1 MPRVRGEQASLF
13 GESVQGRASSP
24 PQPPEL
30 PEGFVYYPSLLTDA
44 EQTQLLET
52 IRTLEFRA
60 FDFHGFQAKR
70 RIIEFGYHYD
80 FEELETTAAD
90 PIPSFLLP
98 VRSTAADFAG
108 VLAEELVEGIITEY
122 PPGAPIGWHRDVPQF
137 EIVIGISLAS
147 SCRMRLKP
155 MKGGK
160 ITSIVLEPGSVYV
173 MRGPARWQ
181 YQHSIPPVKEL
192 RYSITLRTLR
202 KVQPRERGTGSRS
215 G

>member
-80 FEELETTAAD
+80 FEERETTAAD
-90 PIPSFLLP
+90 PIPSFL
-98 VRSTAADFAG
+98 
-108 VLAEELVEGIITEY
+108 
-122 PPGAPIGWHRDVPQF
+122 
-137 EIVIGISLAS
+137 
-147 SCRMRLKP
+147 
-155 MKGGK
+155 
-160 ITSIVLEPGSVYV
+160 
-173 MRGPARWQ
+173 
-181 YQHSIPPVKEL
+181 
-192 RYSITLRTLR
+192 
-202 KVQPRERGTGSRS
+202 
-215 G
+215 